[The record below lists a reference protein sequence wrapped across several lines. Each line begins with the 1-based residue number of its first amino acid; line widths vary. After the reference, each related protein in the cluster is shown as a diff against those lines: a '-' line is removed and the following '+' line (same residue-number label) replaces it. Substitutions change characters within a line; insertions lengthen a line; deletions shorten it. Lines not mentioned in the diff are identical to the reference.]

1 MKSNMENEIASGMSA
16 ILQDT
21 KFTSMFS
28 NNSVLEK
35 LAFKRVADEN
45 IPTEIEVELSEAL
58 SQEPLETTANE
69 RASCLMCGKKRPGWT
84 EEMGVCKCA
93 KENGCDQMNGCKE
106 GCDCGCKA
114 KHAGVEMDN
123 LIKSAFNSLL
133 SASSDLDEAGF
144 EDLSANALILMN
156 NLVVEAK
163 AKKSKKDDKAKMK
176 EKALKEKEKAAK
188 EKEKMKAEKDKNDA
202 RDKAAKEK
210 AKAEKDKNDAK
221 DKAMKAKE
229 KAEKERAK
237 EKAMKEKSKAKK

>member
-1 MKSNMENEIASGMSA
+1 MKSNMENELASGMNA

-58 SQEPLETTANE
+58 SQEPLEATANE
-69 RASCLMCGKKRPGWT
+69 RASCLMCGKKRPNWT
-84 EEMGVCKCA
+84 EDMGVCKCA

-144 EDLSANALILMN
+144 EGLSANALILMN
-156 NLVVEAK
+156 DLVVEAK
-163 AKKSKKDDKAKMK
+163 AKKSKKDEKAKMK
-176 EKALKEKEKAAK
+176 EKQEKEKLKAQKEKERA
-188 EKEKMKAEKDKNDA
+188 KAEKDKNDA

-210 AKAEKDKNDAK
+210 VKSDKEKEKLK
-221 DKAMKAKE
+221 LEKE
-229 KAEKERAK
+229 KAAK
-237 EKAMKEKSKAKK
+237 KKKQEAEKSKK